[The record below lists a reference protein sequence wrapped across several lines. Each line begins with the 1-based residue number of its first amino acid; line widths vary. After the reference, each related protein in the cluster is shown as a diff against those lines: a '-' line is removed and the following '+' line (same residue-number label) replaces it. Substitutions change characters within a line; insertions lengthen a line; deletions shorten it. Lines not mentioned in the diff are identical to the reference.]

1 MIDQRPGNE
10 EADRGEM
17 WDLEDEER
25 EWISRMV
32 DRAQRAFIEADN
44 NLESVLPD
52 AVRPPLASDPD
63 PLIRAIYRY
72 PCSLW
77 FSTEM
82 EQTILRKVFEKVPTH
97 AKEPRERCTGFC
109 RLLEFNEGAS
119 AIARTLIGKMVI
131 ASLGS

>member
-82 EQTILRKVFEKVPTH
+82 EQAILRKVF
-97 AKEPRERCTGFC
+97 
-109 RLLEFNEGAS
+109 
-119 AIARTLIGKMVI
+119 
-131 ASLGS
+131 